1 MEDFNSFEYAA
12 EQKPEGKYF
21 AFRIALLALYVV
33 FAAAYF
39 LVAYITRIIPIVA
52 ILPIF
57 LWILIFFTWRYTSPD
72 YKYTI
77 ESGTFTFS
85 VGYVKNKKKPR
96 TSFKISTA
104 EAILPLDQANERI
117 AEFSP
122 AVSYSSVPSVNSS
135 DVYVALYTDEQGKK
149 CAMYF
154 IATSQ
159 ALRLLRFHNSRTV
172 VTPTA
177 V

>member
-1 MEDFNSFEYAA
+1 M
-12 EQKPEGKYF
+12 
-21 AFRIALLALYVV
+21 
-33 FAAAYF
+33 
-39 LVAYITRIIPIVA
+39 TRIIPIVA

-57 LWILIFFTWRYTSPD
+57 LWMLIFFTWRYTSPD

-77 ESGTFTFS
+77 ESGIFTFS
-85 VGYVKNKKKPR
+85 VGYVKNKKKAR
-96 TSFKISTA
+96 SSFKISTA
-104 EAILPLDQANERI
+104 EAILPLGEATEKI
-117 AEFSP
+117 AEFAP
-122 AVSYSSVPSVNSS
+122 QASYSSVPSVKSA
-135 DVYVALYTDEQGKK
+135 DVYVALYTDNTGKK

-172 VTPTA
+172 VTKTT